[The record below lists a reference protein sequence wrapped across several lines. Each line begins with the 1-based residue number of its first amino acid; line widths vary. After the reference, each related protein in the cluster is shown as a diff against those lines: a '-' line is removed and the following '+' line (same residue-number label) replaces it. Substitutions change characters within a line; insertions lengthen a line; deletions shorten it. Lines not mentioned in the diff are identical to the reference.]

1 MSKRRDQC
9 VIDFTPPESREE
21 CLLPGRV
28 TRSPYT
34 VAEAAS
40 WRTPRQ
46 KDQFRDFAIF
56 GVGPWQHVNWAETWQ
71 RVIGKLGPS
80 EHNGGTSVCILVR
93 TKEANTPLAPFFML
107 STPISRCRDPRKG
120 AKKRGNEGRADQSTK
135 ALPRLI
141 SRLGIS
147 RVCLTRTMIS
157 AFPNEVMAD
166 RTQKCY
172 TATHHSVASVK
183 DQCDE

>member
-1 MSKRRDQC
+1 MGRKSRASPTFVEAEGPVCYRFYTAR
-9 VIDFTPPESREE
+9 VARGMPPPRP
-21 CLLPGRV
+21 CHPLDRL
-28 TRSPYT
+28 T

-56 GVGPWQHVNWAETWQ
+56 RVGPWQHVNWAETWQ

-120 AKKRGNEGRADQSTK
+120 AKKRGERGAR
-135 ALPRLI
+135 
-141 SRLGIS
+141 
-147 RVCLTRTMIS
+147 
-157 AFPNEVMAD
+157 
-166 RTQKCY
+166 
-172 TATHHSVASVK
+172 
-183 DQCDE
+183 